1 MLLLL
6 LPLLLLPYETYW
18 LNYQQPVLAV
28 LLLLLLLPVLKVPL
42 QLMR

>member
-28 LLLLLLLPVLKVPL
+28 LLLLLLPVLKVPL